1 MHLALCTIR
10 ESLMIKNILATIL
23 LLALTFKCY
32 CQTDT
37 IQLIEPTGKYTVG
50 TSVYEWIDESR
61 EMKIRSDFSQKRA
74 IVTQFWYPAKPDS
87 TLTKAPYS
95 SLSKDYQKTLTNS
108 YLRAAIAEEIDKAPL
123 IIIVP
128 GRGTERFLYT
138 TIAEELA
145 SQGFVVASVDM
156 PEIGYVLYQDGMLIK
171 PSSKFKPPGGMMG
184 GPYELVDKFF
194 EEPTELGFKD
204 LEFAYKKITE
214 LNTSDPNNIF
224 TQKINLQSI
233 GIFGHSLGGRIAGK
247 FAVENTNVK
256 AYISMEGI
264 PPREI
269 RYEGQINIPIAM
281 LCSSGTWPYAK
292 ENYLSLI
299 NNRNSTVFMIELLD
313 FGHNSITDNPFIYPS
328 SFNYKIDPQLGLK
341 ISREIILNYF
351 ESLFE
356 KKKSFY
362 STLENNNQ
370 IKFNQY
376 R

>member
-1 MHLALCTIR
+1 M
-10 ESLMIKNILATIL
+10 KNTLIIIFVTFSTIL
-23 LLALTFKCY
+23 FGQA
-32 CQTDT
+32 DS
-37 IQLIEPTGKYTVG
+37 IQLLQPTGIYPVG
-50 TSVYEWIDESR
+50 TIIYEWTDNTRDIQLTSHNGD
-61 EMKIRSDFSQKRA
+61 KRT
-74 IVTQFWYPAKPDS
+74 INVQLWYPARIDGTS
-87 TLTKAPYS
+87 IKAPYS
-95 SLSKDYQKTLTNS
+95 SLSKEYEYVSANS
-108 YLRAAIAEEIDKAPL
+108 YLRPSFNEEMKNSNL
-123 IIIVP
+123 IIFAP
-128 GRGTERFLYT
+128 GRGTEKFLYT

-145 SQGFVVASVDM
+145 SHGFFVASVDM
-156 PEIGYVLYQDGMLIK
+156 PEIGYVLYQDGMIVK
-171 PSSKFKPPGGMMG
+171 PSSKFKPPRGMMG

-194 EEPTELGFKD
+194 EEPTELGFRD

-214 LNTSDPNNIF
+214 LNTSDPNNRF

-269 RYEGQINIPIAM
+269 RYEGKINIPIAM

-292 ENYLSLI
+292 ENYFSLI

-313 FGHNSITDNPFIYPS
+313 FGHNSVTDNPFIYPS

-351 ESLFE
+351 ESVFE

-370 IKFNQY
+370 IKFNEY